1 MKPHHIHPIY
11 FPTTTIFVDDSQP
24 FLENLSLQLD
34 PQLAYSLFHSPS
46 KALEFINSQNRGK
59 PFSRDYFS
67 RYADRDDVSANNCV
81 VDIDV
86 DKIHREVYNQAR
98 FAESSVIVVDYV
110 MPEMSGLDFCRNVK
124 LPGVKK
130 ILLTGKADEN
140 LAVRA
145 FNEGLIDRFITKND
159 SDALATLNRLIIELQ
174 DEYFTELGAPL
185 ANILATGAYGFLH
198 DPAIAEVFNQL
209 RKDRGIVEHY
219 LCCNPEGMLMV
230 NRSGVTSL
238 LIVCLPDDLQAYY
251 EIALDQAAPSELL
264 DALTSRKF
272 IPYFWE
278 TNGHY
283 DAALDD
289 WQSMLHPAREVA
301 GQKRYFYT
309 TVDLPPPFLAS
320 AILPH
325 RDYLTQLDQSA
336 RSQTNSR

>member
-34 PQLAYSLFHSPS
+34 PNLAFSLYHSPS
-46 KALEFINSQNRGK
+46 KALEFVNSRDRGR

-67 RYADRDDVSANNCV
+67 RYADSDDLSSNNCV
-81 VDIDV
+81 IDVDV
-86 DKIHREVYNQAR
+86 DKIHCEVYNSDR

-110 MPEMSGLDFCRNVK
+110 MPEMSGLDFCRRVR

-159 SDALATLNRLIIELQ
+159 SDALTTLNRLIVELQ

-185 ANILATGAYGFLH
+185 ANILAAGVYGFLQ
-198 DPAIAEVFNQL
+198 DPAFAQVFDPL
-209 RKDRGIVEHY
+209 RKDRGIVEYY
-219 LCCNPEGMLMV
+219 LCCNPEGILMV
-230 NRSGVTSL
+230 NTSGVASL
-238 LIVCLPDDLQAYY
+238 LIVSVEDDLQAYY
-251 EIALDQAAPSELL
+251 EIAMDQAAPQALL
-264 DALTSRKF
+264 DALSSRKF

-283 DAALDD
+283 DPTLRD
-289 WQSMLHPAREVA
+289 WQSMLYPARQVA
-301 GQKRYFYT
+301 GQHRYYYAI
-309 TVDLPPPFLAS
+309 VDLPPPFLAKP
-320 AILPH
+320 ILAH
-325 RDYLTQLDQSA
+325 SDYLIQLDQS
-336 RSQTNSR
+336 NKP